1 MIFDATRLTIR
12 ISRQMGLRPWS
23 REARALLRLI
33 VLTAKGSPN
42 PSGDGLP
49 RRQKV
54 YQAAQTLAESAVAR
68 ESIADA
74 LEVSSLSAWTFQRD
88 LGEWLRGSAA

>member
-1 MIFDATRLTIR
+1 MIFAAAQLTIR

-23 REARALLRLI
+23 REARALLWLI
-33 VLTAKGSPN
+33 VTTAKRSPN
-42 PSGDGLP
+42 CS
-49 RRQKV
+49 RSYRTKKQKV
-54 YQAAQTLAESAVAR
+54 FDAARRLAESARAR

-74 LEVSSLSAWTFQRD
+74 LEVSTLSAWTFQRD